1 MPAKSA
7 TEGTM
12 ARWRGAL
19 LAAGLLAVSAGP
31 QVYAGGGG
39 DSGVN
44 GVKRVLLISI
54 DGMHALDLINC
65 AQGVS
70 GVNGGSPYCPNLA
83 ELAETGV
90 NYLETSTSKPSDSFP
105 GLMALVTGGSPRTVG
120 AFYDVAY
127 DRSLDPPAATT
138 GNASKRRWTGPW
150 NTSRKPYFP
159 FTGFCR
165 GTNRFP

>member
-54 DGMHALDLINC
+54 DGMHALDLIHC

-70 GVNGGSPYCPNLA
+70 GVNGECGRDRLSA
-83 ELAETGV
+83 GMHR
-90 NYLETSTSKPSDSFP
+90 TSVYP
-105 GLMALVTGGSPRTVG
+105 SPR
-120 AFYDVAY
+120 
-127 DRSLDPPAATT
+127 
-138 GNASKRRWTGPW
+138 
-150 NTSRKPYFP
+150 
-159 FTGFCR
+159 C
-165 GTNRFP
+165 